1 MARSSYSY
9 DSASSQFF
17 IVQNTEKAKH
27 LDGKYAAFGHVT
39 SGMEV
44 VDKILEKT
52 KVENDDGKTLKQ
64 NQPVIKKIT
73 VLD

>member
-1 MARSSYSY
+1 MARSSYSM

-17 IVQNTEKAKH
+17 ICQKTASH

-39 SGMEV
+39 SGIEI
-44 VDKILEKT
+44 VDKILENT
-52 KVENDDGKTLKQ
+52 KVEDSDGKTLKE
-64 NQPVIKKIT
+64 NQPVIKRIT